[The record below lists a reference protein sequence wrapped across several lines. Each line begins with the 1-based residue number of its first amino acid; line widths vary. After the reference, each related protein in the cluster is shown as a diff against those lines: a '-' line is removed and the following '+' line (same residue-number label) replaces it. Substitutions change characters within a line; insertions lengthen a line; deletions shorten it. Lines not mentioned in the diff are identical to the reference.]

1 MYYTDY
7 KLIAYLL
14 SERFVEKCS
23 NRRVHRTMT
32 PWEWKR
38 QRPGELNSPPQTAGS

>member
-7 KLIAYLL
+7 QLITYLQF
-14 SERFVEKCS
+14 ERFVEKRS

-38 QRPGELNSPPQTAGS
+38 QEPGELNSPPQTPG